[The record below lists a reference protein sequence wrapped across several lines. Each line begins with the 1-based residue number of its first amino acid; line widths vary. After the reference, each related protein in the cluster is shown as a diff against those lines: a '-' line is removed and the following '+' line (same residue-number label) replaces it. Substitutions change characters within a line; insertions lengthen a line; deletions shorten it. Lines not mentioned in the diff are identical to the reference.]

1 MKSLLIFSILF
12 LMIAPN
18 NIYAQQN
25 EIKPVK
31 SKEHKFDPPWNKPLE
46 SKLNFTIE
54 GIDNLP
60 DIYGDINDPQL
71 VIFMGGNQFMVL
83 DDLLAAFKKM
93 HPQYQRILVETLPP
107 GLLFQQIKT
116 GELVIGNMRITVKPD
131 IYTTGKNK
139 IDENKTMF
147 GRTEAFTATQ
157 LALMVQKGNPKRI
170 KGIEGLQQKDI
181 RISMPDKNIEGIGN
195 TVEDAYRKAGGEK
208 LHHTIMVD
216 KVKDSTT
223 FITKIHH
230 RQSPMRILY
239 NKADVAPVWETE
251 ITYQKS
257 LGHPV
262 DKVVI
267 PKKFNKYS
275 VTSGG
280 ILNDAPHKEAANHFM
295 DFLISNEAQ
304 TIFKKFGFKEPNEE
318 K

>member
-1 MKSLLIFSILF
+1 MKPLLILTILF
-12 LMIAPN
+12 LMATKTN
-18 NIYAQQN
+18 VNAQQK
-25 EIKPVK
+25 EIKPIK
-31 SKEHKFDPPWNKPLE
+31 LKEHKFDPPWNKPIE
-46 SKLNFTIE
+46 SKLHFTIE

-83 DDLLAAFKKM
+83 DALLAAFKKK
-93 HPQYQRILVETLPP
+93 HPQYKRILVETLPP
-107 GLLFQQIKT
+107 GLLFEQIKT

-139 IDENKTMF
+139 IDENKGMF
-147 GRTEAFTATQ
+147 SRIEEFTATK
-157 LALMVQKGNPKRI
+157 LALMVQKDNPKKI
-170 KGIEGLQQKDI
+170 KTLNDLQKDKM

-195 TVEDAYRKAGGEK
+195 TVEEAYRKAGGES
-208 LHHTIMVD
+208 LHRKIMVD
-216 KVKDSTT
+216 KVKDNTT
-223 FITKIHH
+223 FVTEIHH

-239 NKADVAPVWETE
+239 DKSDVAPVWETE

-262 DKVVI
+262 GEVEI
-267 PKKFNKYS
+267 PMQYNKLS

-280 ILNDAPHKEAANHFM
+280 ILNNAPHKEAANHFM
-295 DFLISNEAQ
+295 DFLISAEAQ
-304 TIFKKFGFKEPNEE
+304 VIFKKFGFKSPADA

>member
-1 MKSLLIFSILF
+1 MKLLLTLF
-12 LMIAPN
+12 LFMFMAATN
-18 NIYAQQN
+18 KTNAQQK

-31 SKEHKFDPPWNKPLE
+31 LKEHKFDPPWNKPLD
-46 SKLNFTIE
+46 SKLHFTIE

-83 DDLLAAFKKM
+83 DDLLAAFKKRY
-93 HPQYQRILVETLPP
+93 PQYQRILVETLPP
-107 GLLFQQIKT
+107 GLLFEQIKT

-139 IDENKTMF
+139 IEENKNMF
-147 GRTEAFTATQ
+147 SRTEAFTGTQ
-157 LALMVQKGNPKRI
+157 LALMVTKGNPKKI
-170 KGIEGLQQKDI
+170 KSLQDLQRKNI

-195 TVEDAYRKAGGEK
+195 TVEEAYRKAGGEA
-208 LHHTIMVD
+208 LHKKIMVD

-223 FITKIHH
+223 FITEIHH

-239 NKADVAPVWETE
+239 KKSDVAPVWETE
-251 ITYQKS
+251 IFYQKS
-257 LGHPV
+257 IGNPV
-262 DKVVI
+262 DYVAI
-267 PKKFNKYS
+267 PKQFNKLS

-295 DFLISNEAQ
+295 DFLLSDEAQ
-304 TIFKKFGFKEPNEE
+304 AIFKKFGFKNPDEE

>member
-1 MKSLLIFSILF
+1 MKHFLILTLLFF
-12 LMIAPN
+12 MITKN
-18 NIYAQQN
+18 NADAQQK

-31 SKEHKFDPPWNKPLE
+31 LKEYKFDPPWNKPIE
-46 SKLNFTIE
+46 SKLHFTIE
-54 GIDNLP
+54 GVDNLP

-83 DDLLAAFKKM
+83 DDLLAAFKIK
-93 HPQYQRILVETLPP
+93 HPQYQRIFVETLPP
-107 GLLFQQIKT
+107 GLLFEQIKT
-116 GELVIGNMRITVKPD
+116 GELVIGNMRITVRPD

-139 IDENKTMF
+139 IEENHDMF
-147 GRTEAFTATQ
+147 SRTEEFAATK
-157 LALMVQKGNPKRI
+157 LALMVQKGNPK
-170 KGIEGLQQKDI
+170 KIETLNDLQRDKL

-195 TVEDAYRKAGGEK
+195 TVEEAYRKAGGET
-208 LHHTIMVD
+208 LHRKIMVS

-223 FITKIHH
+223 FITEIHH

-239 NKADVAPVWETE
+239 NKSDVAPVWETE

-262 DKVVI
+262 DKVEI
-267 PKKFNKYS
+267 SMQYNKLS

-295 DFLISNEAQ
+295 DFLISDEAQ
-304 TIFKKFGFKEPNEE
+304 VIFKKFGFKEPKDE